1 MSESP
6 DDRYAPDGRSCGTV
20 ISEVCGHLVAGL
32 DLAAACGLARVP
44 YRTMRTWL
52 QRHEWVALEI
62 EHARGRDVATLVAAM
77 RDEQCDML
85 PTRLK
90 RITTELERK
99 YPAAWGTRAA
109 LEVSGPEGG
118 AQTHA
123 ITITLSEAERI
134 AAESDDE
141 EGT

>member
-1 MSESP
+1 VSESP
-6 DDRYAPDGRSCGTV
+6 DNRYGTDGRSCGDV
-20 ISEVCGHLVAGL
+20 VAEVCESLVAGL

-44 YRTMRTWL
+44 YRTMRTWMS
-52 QRHEWVALEI
+52 RHDWVALEI

-77 RDEQCDML
+77 RDPVCDEL

-99 YPAAWGTRAA
+99 YPAAWGTRQA

-118 AQTHA
+118 AQEHA
-123 ITITLSEAERI
+123 ITITLAEAERI
-134 AAESDDE
+134 AAESDE
-141 EGT
+141 ED